1 MKIVHLP
8 HSKESENRK
17 PIPTRRC
24 NIFHGRY
31 YSYSHSII
39 SSICMVLLL
48 SSVIVVS
55 KSADAVPPTSS
66 STNSSPSVLFSSD
79 FSKASSPPPSSSNIS
94 TSSQPQPNANDDR
107 GLFCS
112 GTTATRIP
120 AGSLSNSSFVCST
133 STSLKNITVT
143 KTRSIS
149 STTLKNITEGPV
161 KFVFVNSYWTDN
173 IPPGAVDAGLSSER
187 TAAQPLP
194 AVKRQEVG
202 PGEGASI
209 LAVVLTYKGFADIT
223 GVTGSLELP
232 SGFQDIISPVNN
244 NNNNGGSDGN
254 SNSLNGESNIVL
266 SSYNRS
272 VKAGQTFVLYFP
284 INVLSSAQV
293 GKEYSGSLKLH
304 FFKLEQ
310 EKKSNSKSRTFSK
323 VIPINEE
330 KTTSSVIASNN
341 NNASLLLKSINGVN
355 GSKTLN
361 KSKSQTTN
369 KLTPF
374 ESTSRTIIV
383 PFKISGKVI
392 LDVVVFQE
400 QQSSNNT
407 NIQQSSLTSPSTS
420 SSINVVNAAPGSS
433 TRLLLNV
440 RNEGS
445 AKANGVIADIFGRN
459 QVATNNNIISPAA
472 SGNVSISSNV
482 VQQNTIIPLIIL
494 GSTTFNVGSIGNGQ
508 SKKID
513 TAIFPSIAVGGTLET
528 LTIRL
533 TYNDAYG
540 NKKTADKIVG
550 VQILPSNPQSPLS
563 VSPSVQ
569 R

>member
-8 HSKESENRK
+8 YSKDNNNK
-17 PIPTRRC
+17 NPITTRRC
-24 NIFHGRY
+24 NIFHSRY
-31 YSYSHSII
+31 YSYSRSII
-39 SSICMVLLL
+39 SSICVALLL
-48 SSVIVVS
+48 SSVIVMS
-55 KSADAVPPTSS
+55 QSSDAVLPTSS

-79 FSKASSPPPSSSNIS
+79 FSKASLPPPSPSNIS
-94 TSSQPQPNANDDR
+94 LSSQLQPNANDDK
-107 GLFCS
+107 GLICS
-112 GTTATRIP
+112 GTTSTRISS
-120 AGSLSNSSFVCST
+120 GSLSNSSFVCST
-133 STSLKNITVT
+133 SGSLKNITVT
-143 KTRSIS
+143 KTKSIS
-149 STTLKNITEGPV
+149 SSTLKNITEGPV

-209 LAVVLTYKGFADIT
+209 LAVVLTYKGFVDIT

-232 SGFQDIISPVNN
+232 SGFQDIVSPVN

-254 SNSLNGESNIVL
+254 SNSINGDSNIVL
-266 SSYNRS
+266 SSYNRL

-310 EKKSNSKSRTFSK
+310 EKKSNSKSRTFSR
-323 VIPINEE
+323 VVPVNEE
-330 KTTSSVIASNN
+330 KSTSSVAGSNN
-341 NNASLLLKSINGVN
+341 NNTSLILQSINGVN

-369 KLTPF
+369 KITPF

-407 NIQQSSLTSPSTS
+407 NIQQGSLTSPSAF

-433 TRLLLNV
+433 TRLGLNV

-459 QVATNNNIISPAA
+459 QVATNNNIVTPAA

-540 NKKTADKIVG
+540 NKQTVAKIVG

-563 VSPSVQ
+563 VSPSLQ

>member
-1 MKIVHLP
+1 
-8 HSKESENRK
+8 
-17 PIPTRRC
+17 
-24 NIFHGRY
+24 
-31 YSYSHSII
+31 
-39 SSICMVLLL
+39 MVLLL

-66 STNSSPSVLFSSD
+66 STNSSPSLLFSSD
-79 FSKASSPPPSSSNIS
+79 FSKASSPPPSTSNIS

-112 GTTATRIP
+112 GTAATRIP

-143 KTRSIS
+143 KTKSIS
-149 STTLKNITEGPV
+149 SSSLKNITEGPV
-161 KFVFVNSYWTDN
+161 RFVFVNSYWTDN

-223 GVTGSLELP
+223 GVTGSLDLP

-254 SNSLNGESNIVL
+254 SNSKTVL

-304 FFKLEQ
+304 FFKSEQ

-323 VIPINEE
+323 VIPITEE
-330 KTTSSVIASNN
+330 KTTSSVIGSNN
-341 NNASLLLKSINGVN
+341 NNASLVLQSINGIN

-407 NIQQSSLTSPSTS
+407 NIQQSSLASPSTS

-433 TRLLLNV
+433 TKLLLNV

>member
-1 MKIVHLP
+1 MQYRLHLRQQILLHLFCFLQISLKHHRHLP
-8 HSKESENRK
+8 VLQ
-17 PIPTRRC
+17 
-24 NIFHGRY
+24 IFLPQVNHNLMLTMIGVF
-31 YSYSHSII
+31 SA
-39 SSICMVLLL
+39 
-48 SSVIVVS
+48 VV
-55 KSADAVPPTSS
+55 
-66 STNSSPSVLFSSD
+66 
-79 FSKASSPPPSSSNIS
+79 
-94 TSSQPQPNANDDR
+94 
-107 GLFCS
+107 
-112 GTTATRIP
+112 TTATRIP
-120 AGSLSNSSFVCST
+120 AGSLSDSSFVCST

-143 KTRSIS
+143 KTKSIS
-149 STTLKNITEGPV
+149 SSSLKNITEGPV
-161 KFVFVNSYWTDN
+161 RFVFVNSYWTDN

-254 SNSLNGESNIVL
+254 SNSKTVL

-330 KTTSSVIASNN
+330 KTTSSVIGSNN

-420 SSINVVNAAPGSS
+420 SSINVVNATPG
-433 TRLLLNV
+433 
-440 RNEGS
+440 
-445 AKANGVIADIFGRN
+445 
-459 QVATNNNIISPAA
+459 
-472 SGNVSISSNV
+472 
-482 VQQNTIIPLIIL
+482 
-494 GSTTFNVGSIGNGQ
+494 
-508 SKKID
+508 
-513 TAIFPSIAVGGTLET
+513 
-528 LTIRL
+528 
-533 TYNDAYG
+533 
-540 NKKTADKIVG
+540 
-550 VQILPSNPQSPLS
+550 
-563 VSPSVQ
+563 
-569 R
+569 